1 MNEHNYLAKNLK
13 NYKDSKNL
21 SIGKLAEELDISKAT
36 LKHIMNDGNTTLHT
50 AIRISRSIGVGL
62 DMLVSDNAFSDKV
75 FIMEHM
81 QRAGSWF
88 AGLSPEKKEKSAR
101 LMSELWDILVTED
114 GSDDISEV
122 K

>member
-13 NYKDSKNL
+13 NYKESKNL

-50 AIRISRSIGVGL
+50 AIRISKNIGIGL

-75 FIMEHM
+75 FIMEQM
-81 QRAGSWF
+81 QKAGSWS
-88 AGLSPEKKEKSAR
+88 ARLSPEKRKRMAE
-101 LMSELWDILVTED
+101 LMSETWNLL
-114 GSDDISEV
+114 GDDDEPR
-122 K
+122 